1 MVVLVILM
9 QSNTTKFQLEL
20 LETRI
25 KMFFVPYILLMIVI
39 ELAVMIY
46 LSTKDSKPGKEK
58 NAKLNRNKETFN
70 GFYVD
75 R

>member
-1 MVVLVILM
+1 
-9 QSNTTKFQLEL
+9 
-20 LETRI
+20 
-25 KMFFVPYILLMIVI
+25 MFFVPYILLMIVI